1 MKYLASHL
9 NIIPTPGINLLVRG
23 NHKLVMDYS
32 KLCKDIFDSD
42 AKIRFAGVCD
52 DSGEIK
58 YGGQRDG
65 IKNILSPEET
75 RKSNLQALA
84 RWGLRNSLS
93 PKTGKGKYAM
103 AEYEKIKRITVPLGS
118 DHLLLVTTETD
129 ANHTQII
136 QNILKLVNQ

>member
-1 MKYLASHL
+1 
-9 NIIPTPGINLLVRG
+9 
-23 NHKLVMDYS
+23 MDYS

-42 AKIRFAGVCD
+42 LRVRFAGVCD

-65 IKNILSPEET
+65 VQNILSPEET

-93 PKTGKGKYAM
+93 PKTGRGKYAM

-118 DHLLLVTTETD
+118 DHLLLVTTEVD
-129 ANHTQII
+129 ANHNQII
-136 QNILKLVNQ
+136 QNILKMVNQ